1 MRHVLHQATI
11 LSRGSAAS
19 RAGDNKVGKLPIR
32 KTRTTF
38 GKSRLPESR
47 RQPVREWFLSVY
59 RDPERTTSHR
69 LAGFTECRKNPRF
82 ADARRDWRR
91 FRSERSCGLPRAK
104 TAPTPRLVSGSGK
117 SRSPRPGRFAIYSRR
132 KSRCSPSFGQAD
144 RMTCRLPAISGVKSP
159 SSPVPALLA
168 RLRAAPASRF
178 NWPAKSRHR

>member
-47 RQPVREWFLSVY
+47 RQPVREWLLSVY

-69 LAGFTECRKNPRF
+69 LAGFMSVATI
-82 ADARRDWRR
+82 
-91 FRSERSCGLPRAK
+91 RASPMP
-104 TAPTPRLVSGSGK
+104 AVIGVGSG
-117 SRSPRPGRFAIYSRR
+117 RI
-132 KSRCSPSFGQAD
+132 
-144 RMTCRLPAISGVKSP
+144 
-159 SSPVPALLA
+159 
-168 RLRAAPASRF
+168 AAMD
-178 NWPAKSRHR
+178 

>member
-1 MRHVLHQATI
+1 MFCIRRRYCRVVAPPAARVTTK
-11 LSRGSAAS
+11 SGSCQSGRRERPLANLDCRS
-19 RAGDNKVGKLPIR
+19 
-32 KTRTTF
+32 
-38 GKSRLPESR
+38 SR

-91 FRSERSCGLPRAK
+91 FRSERSYGLPRAK
-104 TAPTPRLVSGSGK
+104 TTPTPRLVSGSGK